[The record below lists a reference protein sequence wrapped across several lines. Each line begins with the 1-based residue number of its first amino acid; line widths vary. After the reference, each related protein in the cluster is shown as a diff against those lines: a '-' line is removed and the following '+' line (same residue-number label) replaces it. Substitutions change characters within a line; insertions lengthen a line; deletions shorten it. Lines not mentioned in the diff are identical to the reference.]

1 MDEELKNTLNKGN
14 GIALICSLVECP
26 NCHNDIWV
34 ASGQHC
40 GFDAVLEGN
49 VKADC
54 YKCLTTININLS
66 DPTIQKDFKFMT
78 ISDLLDIQFENQK
91 QK

>member
-1 MDEELKNTLNKGN
+1 MDEELKKALNKGN

-34 ASGQHC
+34 EVGQHC

-49 VKADC
+49 INIDC
-54 YKCLTTININLS
+54 YKCLTTINLDLFNIS
-66 DPTIQKDFKFMT
+66 IQKDFKYMT
-78 ISDLLDIQFENQK
+78 SSDLLDIQI
-91 QK
+91 